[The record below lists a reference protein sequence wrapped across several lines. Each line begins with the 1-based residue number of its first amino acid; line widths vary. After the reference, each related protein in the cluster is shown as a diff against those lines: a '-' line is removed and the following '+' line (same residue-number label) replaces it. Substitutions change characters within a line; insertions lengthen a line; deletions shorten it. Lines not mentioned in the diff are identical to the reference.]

1 MISCEKYDYIE
12 IACMYRYLIKLKMK
26 SGDILTGLAL
36 DTARNEFRQE
46 CLKLNLDSREEL
58 VVLDD
63 ISVLEVC
70 VNNPHFKSVNFP

>member
-1 MISCEKYDYIE
+1 
-12 IACMYRYLIKLKMK
+12 MK